1 MNQFFN
7 YMKFTK
13 EEAFENIKSKLTDK
27 GKKLF
32 MSERSI
38 NEQLETLMP
47 LVANEEMELADFVD
61 KVYKSFETMN
71 LNANND
77 QSTFVRAW
85 KEQNPTPKPA
95 QTQQQQQATN
105 AAENN
110 RKEFEEMRKQI
121 DELIAERDNQRKE
134 MAVKD
139 KRNALKVAMKNKGI
153 KDEQWIVDYA
163 NEILITEDMDVEAK
177 ADSALKIYN
186 RVNAMS
192 DGPAT
197 PNASTSHGKDPDKS
211 LEHVAVYM
219 KSRRE
224 ERESINQN

>member
-1 MNQFFN
+1 
-7 YMKFTK
+7 MKFTK

-105 AAENN
+105 ADENN

-139 KRNALKVAMKNKGI
+139 KRNALKAAMKNKGI

-192 DGPAT
+192 GDPAT

-211 LEHVAVYM
+211 LEHVAAYM

>member
-1 MNQFFN
+1 
-7 YMKFTK
+7 MKFTK

-77 QSTFVRAW
+77 QSTFVRTW

-95 QTQQQQQATN
+95 QTQQQQTTSADD
-105 AAENN
+105 NN

-121 DELIAERDNQRKE
+121 DELIAERDNNRKE

-192 DGPAT
+192 GDPAT
-197 PNASTSHGKDPDKS
+197 PHASTSHGKDPNKS
-211 LEHVAVYM
+211 LEHVEAYL
-219 KSRRE
+219 KARRE

>member
-1 MNQFFN
+1 
-7 YMKFTK
+7 MKFTK

-77 QSTFVRAW
+77 QSTFVRTW

-95 QTQQQQQATN
+95 QTQQQQPTSADD
-105 AAENN
+105 NN
-110 RKEFEEMRKQI
+110 RKAFEEMRKQI
-121 DELIAERDNQRKE
+121 DELIAERDNNRKE

-139 KRNALKVAMKNKGI
+139 KRLALKVAMKNKGI
-153 KDEQWIVDYA
+153 EDEQWISDYA
-163 NEILITEDMDVEAK
+163 NEIFITEDMDVEAK

-192 DGPAT
+192 GDPAT
-197 PNASTSHGKDPDKS
+197 PHASTSRGKDPNKS
-211 LEHVAVYM
+211 LEHVEAYL

>member
-1 MNQFFN
+1 
-7 YMKFTK
+7 MKFTK

-77 QSTFVRAW
+77 QSTFVRTW

-95 QTQQQQQATN
+95 QTQQQQQPTAD
-105 AAENN
+105 ENN
-110 RKEFEEMRKQI
+110 RKEIEELRKQI
-121 DELIAERDNQRKE
+121 NELITERDNNRKA

-153 KDEQWIVDYA
+153 EDEQWISDYA

-192 DGPAT
+192 GDPAT
-197 PNASTSHGKDPDKS
+197 PHASTSRGKDPNKS
-211 LEHVAVYM
+211 LEHVEAYL

>member
-1 MNQFFN
+1 
-7 YMKFTK
+7 MKFTK

-77 QSTFVRAW
+77 QSTFVRTW

-95 QTQQQQQATN
+95 QTQPQQQTTAD
-105 AAENN
+105 ENN
-110 RKEFEEMRKQI
+110 RKEFEGLRKQI
-121 DELIAERDNQRKE
+121 DELIAERDNNRKE

-139 KRNALKVAMKNKGI
+139 KRLALKVAMKNKGI
-153 KDEQWIVDYA
+153 EDEQWISDYA

-192 DGPAT
+192 GDPAT
-197 PNASTSHGKDPDKS
+197 PHASTSRGKDPNKS
-211 LEHVAVYM
+211 LEHVEAYLRA
-219 KSRRE
+219 RRE

>member
-1 MNQFFN
+1 
-7 YMKFTK
+7 MKFTK
-13 EEAFENIKSKLTDK
+13 EEAFENIKSKLTEK

-77 QSTFVRAW
+77 QSNFVKTW
-85 KEQNPTPKPA
+85 KEQNPTPKPN
-95 QTQQQQQATN
+95 QSQQATPQGSTQSSMD
-105 AAENN
+105 ENN
-110 RKEFEEMRKQI
+110 RKVFEEMQNQI
-121 DELIAERDNQRKE
+121 KTLMDEREATRKE
-134 MAVKD
+134 SMIAG
-139 KRNALKVAMKNKGI
+139 KRKELQAAMKSKGI
-153 KDEQWIVDYA
+153 KDEQWIADYA
-163 NEILITEDMDVEAK
+163 NEILVTEDMDVSAK
-177 ADSALKIYN
+177 AETALKIYN
-186 RVNAMS
+186 RINATS
-192 DGPAT
+192 GGNAT
-197 PNASTSHGKDPDKS
+197 PNASSSSGKDPNKS
-211 LEHVAVYM
+211 LEHVAAYM

>member
-1 MNQFFN
+1 
-7 YMKFTK
+7 MKFTK
-13 EEAFENIKSKLTDK
+13 EEAFETIKSMLTDK

-61 KVYKSFETMN
+61 KVYKSFEIMN

-77 QSTFVRAW
+77 QSTFVREW

-95 QTQQQQQATN
+95 QTQQQQQATH
-105 AAENN
+105 ADENN
-110 RKEFEEMRKQI
+110 RKAFEEMRKQI
-121 DELIAERDNQRKE
+121 DELIAERDNNRKE

-163 NEILITEDMDVEAK
+163 NEIFITEDMDVEAK

-186 RVNAMS
+186 RVSAMS
-192 DGPAT
+192 DDPAT
-197 PNASTSHGKDPDKS
+197 PHASTSHGKDPNKS
-211 LEHVAVYM
+211 LEHVATYM
-219 KSRRE
+219 KARRE

>member
-1 MNQFFN
+1 
-7 YMKFTK
+7 MKFTK
-13 EEAFENIKSKLTDK
+13 EDAFENIKSKLTEK

-85 KEQNPTPKPA
+85 KEQNPTPKPN
-95 QTQQQQQATN
+95 QTQQQQSTN
-105 AAENN
+105 ADDNN

-121 DELIAERDNQRKE
+121 DELIAERDNNRKE

-139 KRNALKVAMKNKGI
+139 KRDALKAAMKNKGI
-153 KDEQWIVDYA
+153 KDEQWITDYA

-192 DGPAT
+192 GDPAT
-197 PNASTSHGKDPDKS
+197 PNASSSSGKDPNKS
-211 LEHVAVYM
+211 LEHVEAYLR
-219 KSRRE
+219 SRRE

>member
-1 MNQFFN
+1 
-7 YMKFTK
+7 MKFTK

-77 QSTFVRAW
+77 QSTFVRTW

-95 QTQQQQQATN
+95 QTQQQQTTSADD
-105 AAENN
+105 NN

-121 DELIAERDNQRKE
+121 DELIAERDNNRKE
-134 MAVKD
+134 MAIKD
-139 KRNALKVAMKNKGI
+139 KRLALKVAMKNKGI
-153 KDEQWIVDYA
+153 EDEQWISDYT
-163 NEILITEDMDVEAK
+163 NEIFITEDMDVEAK

-186 RVNAMS
+186 RVNAMTG
-192 DGPAT
+192 DPAT
-197 PNASTSHGKDPDKS
+197 PHASTSRGKDPNKS
-211 LEHVAVYM
+211 LEHVEAYL

>member
-1 MNQFFN
+1 
-7 YMKFTK
+7 
-13 EEAFENIKSKLTDK
+13 
-27 GKKLF
+27 

-77 QSTFVRAW
+77 QSTFVRTW

-95 QTQQQQQATN
+95 QTQQQQTTSADD
-105 AAENN
+105 NN
-110 RKEFEEMRKQI
+110 RKAFEEMRKQI
-121 DELIAERDNQRKE
+121 DELIAERDNNRKE

-139 KRNALKVAMKNKGI
+139 KRLALKVAMKNKGI
-153 KDEQWIVDYA
+153 EDEQWISDYA
-163 NEILITEDMDVEAK
+163 NEIFITEDMDVEAK

-192 DGPAT
+192 GDPAT
-197 PNASTSHGKDPDKS
+197 PHASTSRGKDPNKS
-211 LEHVAVYM
+211 LEHVEAYL

>member
-1 MNQFFN
+1 
-7 YMKFTK
+7 MKFTK

-85 KEQNPTPKPA
+85 KEQNPTLKPA

-105 AAENN
+105 ADENN

-139 KRNALKVAMKNKGI
+139 KRNALKAAMKNKGI

-192 DGPAT
+192 GDPAT

-211 LEHVAVYM
+211 LEHVAAYM

-224 ERESINQN
+224 ERESINLN

>member
-1 MNQFFN
+1 
-7 YMKFTK
+7 
-13 EEAFENIKSKLTDK
+13 
-27 GKKLF
+27 

-85 KEQNPTPKPA
+85 MEQNPTPKPA
-95 QTQQQQQATN
+95 QTQQQQQQQQASS
-105 AAENN
+105 ADDNN
-110 RKEFEEMRKQI
+110 RKAFEEMRKQI
-121 DELIAERDNQRKE
+121 DELIAERDNNRKE
-134 MAVKD
+134 RAVKD
-139 KRNALKVAMKNKGI
+139 KRDALKVAMKNKGI
-153 KDEQWIVDYA
+153 KDEQWVVDYA

-192 DGPAT
+192 GDPAT

-224 ERESINQN
+224 EREFINQN